1 MSIFDRFS
9 ESARRVVGQAME
21 EAKSLRH
28 HYIGTEHLLL
38 GLLQVDGTLAH
49 MILTESG
56 MTYENMRNAIIGSVG
71 LGEQPVEVEGYTP
84 RAKRSFEAA
93 FVEARRFRLNT
104 IEPEQLLLGIL
115 RDQDSFAAKAV
126 YSVGIT
132 YETAFAALLK
142 MMGKSVGGRGEDGA
156 PYTEPE
162 RAPQTQLEKYGRDL
176 TALAREGKLDPVIGR
191 EDEIRRVIQVLSR
204 RTKNNPCLVG
214 EPGVGKTAV
223 VEGLA
228 QQIATGTITDIL
240 KNKRVISLDMAIIL
254 AGAKYRGEFEER
266 LTKVVEEIK
275 KDGNIILFI
284 DEMHTIIGAGSA
296 EGAIDASNIL
306 KPALSR
312 GELQAVGATTLDE
325 YKKYVERDAALERR
339 FQPIT
344 VEEPSVALT
353 IDILKGLRDRYEAH
367 HKVKITDG
375 ALVAAAELSHRYISG
390 RFLPDKAV
398 DLMDEA
404 ASRIKLQVNI
414 HPEEIGAME
423 AELETIR
430 HQKDQAVM
438 NQNYEEAARYRDQ
451 ERQKLDQLEQLK
463 LNWKK
468 NQMPHEVVT
477 EEDIAHIVALWTG
490 IPVQRL
496 AMEESEKLM
505 AMESLL
511 HHRVVGQD
519 EAVSAVSRAI
529 RRARVGL
536 KNPNRPIGTFIFL
549 GPTGVGKTELSKA
562 LAEAL
567 FGDEQAIV
575 RIDMSEYMERHSVSK
590 LIGSPPGY
598 IGYDEGG
605 QLTEKIRRKP
615 YSVILFDEIEKAHP
629 DVFNLLLQMLDD
641 GRLTDARGRTV
652 DFRNSVIV
660 LTSNVGAE
668 RIKKQ
673 KTLGFASSSGG
684 NKDYEN
690 MKDRLMEEL
699 KAHFRPEFLNR
710 VDEIV
715 VFHALDRENV
725 RQIVDIFANDLGK
738 RLEALDLTTRLDDSA
753 RDYLLKEGYS
763 EEYGARLLKRV
774 MTKLVEDKLSEAILT
789 GKIARGDRVLITAD
803 DEGIRLER
811 IEEADLGEGKE

>member
-9 ESARRVVGQAME
+9 EVSRRVVGQSME
-21 EAKSLRH
+21 EARSLKH

-38 GLLQVDGTLAH
+38 GLLQIEGTRAH
-49 MILTESG
+49 LILTEAG
-56 MTYENMRNAIIGSVG
+56 MSYEAVRNAIISTVG
-71 LGEQPVEVEGYTP
+71 LGEQPVDVEGYTP

-104 IEPEQLLLGIL
+104 VEPEQLLLGIL
-115 RDQDSFAAKAV
+115 RDQDSFAAKAMASIGV
-126 YSVGIT
+126 T
-132 YETAFAALLK
+132 YEVAFATLLK
-142 MMGKSVGGRGEDGA
+142 QMGQSAPRGEEGM
-156 PYTEPE
+156 PYGTAEK
-162 RAPQTQLEKYGRDL
+162 APQTQLEKYGRDL
-176 TALAREGKLDPVIGR
+176 TALARDGKLDPVIGR

-204 RTKNNPCLVG
+204 RTKNNPCLIG

-228 QQIATGTITDIL
+228 QQIATGVITDIL

-275 KDGNIILFI
+275 NDGNIILFI
-284 DEMHTIIGAGSA
+284 DEMHTIIGAGNA

-306 KPALSR
+306 KPALAR

-344 VEEPSVALT
+344 VEEPTVAQT
-353 IDILKGLRDRYEAH
+353 IEILKGLRDRYEAH
-367 HKVKITDG
+367 HKVKITDA
-375 ALVAAAELSHRYISG
+375 ALAAAAELSNRYISG

-398 DLMDEA
+398 DLVDEA
-404 ASRIKLQVNI
+404 ASRIKLQVNL
-414 HPEEIGAME
+414 HPEEIAVME
-423 AELETIR
+423 AELAVLQK
-430 HQKDQAVM
+430 QKDQAVL
-438 NQNYEEAARYRDQ
+438 NQKYEEAANYRDL
-451 ERQKLDQLEQLK
+451 ERQKQEQLEQVK
-463 LNWKK
+463 LRWQK

-490 IPVQRL
+490 IPVQKL
-496 AMEESEKLM
+496 AIEESEKLM
-505 AMESLL
+505 TMESVL
-511 HHRVVGQD
+511 HQRVVGQE
-519 EAVSAVSRAI
+519 EAVSAVCRAI

-536 KNPNRPIGTFIFL
+536 KSPNRPIGTFIFL

-567 FGDEQAIV
+567 FGDEKAMV
-575 RIDMSEYMERHSVSK
+575 RVDMSEYMEKHSVSK

-605 QLTEKIRRKP
+605 QLTEKVRRKP
-615 YSVILFDEIEKAHP
+615 YSVVLFDEIEKAHP

-641 GRLTDARGRTV
+641 GRLTDARGRVV
-652 DFRNSVIV
+652 DFKNVVIV
-660 LTSNVGAE
+660 LTSNIGAE

-673 KTLGFASSSGG
+673 KTLGFASSTGG
-684 NKDYEN
+684 AKDYEN

-710 VDEIV
+710 IDDIV
-715 VFHALDRENV
+715 VFHALDRADV
-725 RQIVDIFANDLGK
+725 RQIVDIFANDLAK
-738 RLEALDLTTRLDDSA
+738 RLEALNLAVTVDDGA
-753 RDYLLKEGYS
+753 RDFLLKEGYS

-789 GKIARGDRVLITAD
+789 GKISRGDRVLVTAD
-803 DEGIRLER
+803 AEGIQLQRM
-811 IEEADLGEGKE
+811 EEAALGESKI

>member
-21 EAKSLRH
+21 EARSLKH

-38 GLLQVDGTLAH
+38 GLLQVEGTRAH
-49 MILTESG
+49 IILTESG
-56 MTYENMRNAIIGSVG
+56 MNYEAVRNAIISTVG

-115 RDQDSFAAKAV
+115 RDQDSFAARAAG
-126 YSVGIT
+126 SSGIT
-132 YETAFAALLK
+132 YEAAFEALVK
-142 MMGKSVGGRGEDGA
+142 MMGKDSVREEGEAAYGSGEKA
-156 PYTEPE
+156 
-162 RAPQTQLEKYGRDL
+162 QSTQLNKYGRDL

-204 RTKNNPCLVG
+204 RTKNNPCLIG

-228 QQIATGTITDIL
+228 QQIAAGTITDIL

-275 KDGNIILFI
+275 RDGNIILFI

-306 KPALSR
+306 KPALAR

-325 YKKYVERDAALERR
+325 YKKHVEKDAALERR
-339 FQPIT
+339 FQPVV
-344 VEEPSVALT
+344 VEEPSVADT
-353 IDILKGLRDRYEAH
+353 IEILKGLRDRYEAH

-375 ALVAAAELSHRYISG
+375 ALTAAAELSHRYISG

-398 DLMDEA
+398 DVMDEA
-404 ASRIKLQVNI
+404 ASRIKLQVNL
-414 HPEEIGAME
+414 HPEEIGSLE
-423 AELETIR
+423 AEIAALQQ
-430 HQKDQAVM
+430 QKDQAVL
-438 NQNYEEAARYRDQ
+438 NQNYEEAARVRDQ
-451 ERQKLDQLEQLK
+451 ERQKQEQLEQLK
-463 LNWKK
+463 LRWQK
-468 NQMPHEVVT
+468 NQMPNEVVT
-477 EEDIAHIVALWTG
+477 EDDIAHIVSLWTG
-490 IPVQRL
+490 IPVKRL

-505 AMESLL
+505 AMEGLL
-511 HHRVVGQD
+511 HQRVVGQD
-519 EAVSAVSRAI
+519 EAVSAVCRAI

-536 KNPNRPIGTFIFL
+536 KSPNRPIGTFIFL

-567 FGDEQAIV
+567 FGDEQAMV
-575 RIDMSEYMERHSVSK
+575 RVDMSEYMEKHSVSK

-615 YSVILFDEIEKAHP
+615 YAVILFDEVEKAHP

-641 GRLTDARGRTV
+641 GRLTDARGRVV
-652 DFRNSVIV
+652 DFRNAVIV

-673 KTLGFASSSGG
+673 KTMGFTGSTEGA
-684 NKDYEN
+684 KDYEN

-699 KAHFRPEFLNR
+699 KASFRPEFLNR
-710 VDEIV
+710 IDEIV
-715 VFHALDRENV
+715 VFHALSREDV
-725 RQIVDIFANDLGK
+725 RKILDIFSCELAK
-738 RLEALDLTTRLDDSA
+738 RLEALNLTITMDDAA
-753 RDYLLKEGYS
+753 RDYLLSEGFS

-774 MTKLVEDKLSEAILT
+774 MTKLVEDKLAEAILT
-789 GKIARGDRVLITAD
+789 GKITRESRVLITAD
-803 DEGIRLER
+803 ETGIRLER
-811 IEEADLGEGKE
+811 VEEDDFGKTKN

>member
-9 ESARRVVGQAME
+9 ESAKRVVGQSME
-21 EAKSLRH
+21 EARSLKH

-38 GLLQVDGTLAH
+38 GLLQVEGTRAH
-49 MILTESG
+49 MVLTEFG
-56 MTYENMRNAIIGSVG
+56 MAYETVRNAVISTVG

-104 IEPEQLLLGIL
+104 IEPEQMLLGIL
-115 RDQDSFAAKAV
+115 RDQDSFAAKAAAG
-126 YSVGIT
+126 VGIN
-132 YETAFAALLK
+132 YETAFEALLK
-142 MMGKSVGGRGEDGA
+142 LMGKSVDREEEGASYGRGEKG
-156 PYTEPE
+156 
-162 RAPQTQLEKYGRDL
+162 PQTQLDKYGRDL
-176 TALAREGKLDPVIGR
+176 TAMAREGKLDPVIGR
-191 EDEIRRVIQVLSR
+191 ENEIRRVIQVLSR
-204 RTKNNPCLVG
+204 RTKNNPCLIG

-228 QQIATGTITDIL
+228 QQIAAGTITDML

-275 KDGNIILFI
+275 QDGNIILFI
-284 DEMHTIIGAGSA
+284 DEMHTIIGAGGA

-306 KPALSR
+306 KPALAR

-339 FQPIT
+339 FQPVMVDEPT
-344 VEEPSVALT
+344 VAQT
-353 IDILKGLRDRYEAH
+353 IEILKGLRDRYEAH

-375 ALVAAAELSHRYISG
+375 ALVAAAELSNRYISG

-398 DLMDEA
+398 DVMDEA
-404 ASRIKLQVNI
+404 ASRIKLQVNLQ
-414 HPEEIGAME
+414 PEELGALE
-423 AELETIR
+423 AELETLHR
-430 HQKDQAVM
+430 QKDQAVM
-438 NQNYEEAARYRDQ
+438 NQNYEEAARYRDL
-451 ERQKLDQLEQLK
+451 ERQKQDQLEHVK
-463 LNWKK
+463 LQWQK

-477 EEDIAHIVALWTG
+477 EEDIAYIVALWTG
-490 IPVQRL
+490 IPVQKL

-505 AMESLL
+505 AMEGLL
-511 HHRVVGQD
+511 HQRVVGQE

-567 FGDEQAIV
+567 FGDDKAIV
-575 RIDMSEYMERHSVSK
+575 RVDMSEYMEKHSVSK
-590 LIGSPPGY
+590 MIGSPPGY

-629 DVFNLLLQMLDD
+629 DVFNILLQMLDD
-641 GRLTDARGRTV
+641 GRLTDARGRVV
-652 DFRNSVIV
+652 DFKNAVIV
-660 LTSNVGAE
+660 MTSNVGAE

-673 KTLGFASSSGG
+673 KTLGFSSSSGG
-684 NKDYEN
+684 AKDYEN

-715 VFHALDRENV
+715 VFHALTREDV
-725 RQIVDIFANDLGK
+725 REIVEIFANELRK
-738 RLEALDLTTRLDDSA
+738 RLEVMDLIITVDDAA

-774 MTKLVEDKLSEAILT
+774 ITKLVEDKLSEAILT
-789 GKIARGDRVLITAD
+789 GKITRGDRVLITAD
-803 DEGIRLER
+803 AEGIRLER
-811 IEEADLGEGKE
+811 IEEDSVGKGEA

>member
-9 ESARRVVGQAME
+9 EVSRRVVGQSME
-21 EAKSLRH
+21 EARSLKH

-38 GLLQVDGTLAH
+38 GLLQIEGTRAH
-49 MILTESG
+49 LILTEAG
-56 MTYENMRNAIIGSVG
+56 MSYEAVRNAIISTVG
-71 LGEQPVEVEGYTP
+71 LGEQPVDVEGYTP

-104 IEPEQLLLGIL
+104 VEPEQLLLGIL
-115 RDQDSFAAKAV
+115 RDQDSFAAKAMASIGV
-126 YSVGIT
+126 T
-132 YETAFAALLK
+132 YESAFAMLLK
-142 MMGKSVGGRGEDGA
+142 QMGQSAPRGEEGM
-156 PYTEPE
+156 PYGTAEKV
-162 RAPQTQLEKYGRDL
+162 PQTQLEKYGRDL
-176 TALAREGKLDPVIGR
+176 TALARDGKLDPVIGR

-204 RTKNNPCLVG
+204 RTKNNPCLIG

-228 QQIATGTITDIL
+228 QQIATGVITDIL

-275 KDGNIILFI
+275 NDGNIILFI
-284 DEMHTIIGAGSA
+284 DEMHTIIGAGNA

-306 KPALSR
+306 KPALAR

-344 VEEPSVALT
+344 VEEPTVAQT
-353 IDILKGLRDRYEAH
+353 IEILKGLRDRYEAH
-367 HKVKITDG
+367 HKVKITDA
-375 ALVAAAELSHRYISG
+375 ALVAAAELSNRYISG

-398 DLMDEA
+398 DLVDEA
-404 ASRIKLQVNI
+404 ASRIKLQVNL
-414 HPEEIGAME
+414 HPEEIAVME
-423 AELETIR
+423 EELAVLQK
-430 HQKDQAVM
+430 QKDQAVL
-438 NQNYEEAARYRDQ
+438 NQKYEEAANYRDL
-451 ERQKLDQLEQLK
+451 ERQKQEQLEQVK
-463 LNWKK
+463 LRWQK

-477 EEDIAHIVALWTG
+477 EEDVAHIVALWTG
-490 IPVQRL
+490 IPVQKL
-496 AMEESEKLM
+496 AIEESEKLM
-505 AMESLL
+505 MMESVL
-511 HHRVVGQD
+511 HQRVVGQE
-519 EAVSAVSRAI
+519 EAVSAVCRAI

-536 KNPNRPIGTFIFL
+536 KSPNRPIGTFIFL

-567 FGDEQAIV
+567 FGDEKAMV
-575 RIDMSEYMERHSVSK
+575 RVDMSEYMEKHSVSK

-605 QLTEKIRRKP
+605 QLTEKVRRKP
-615 YSVILFDEIEKAHP
+615 YSVVLFDEIEKAHP
-629 DVFNLLLQMLDD
+629 DVFNVLLQMLDD
-641 GRLTDARGRTV
+641 GRLTDARGRVV
-652 DFRNSVIV
+652 DFKNVVIV
-660 LTSNVGAE
+660 LTSNIGAE

-673 KTLGFASSSGG
+673 KTLGFASSTGG
-684 NKDYEN
+684 AKDYEN

-710 VDEIV
+710 IDDIV
-715 VFHALDRENV
+715 VFHALDRADV
-725 RQIVDIFANDLGK
+725 RQIVDIFANDLAK
-738 RLEALDLTTRLDDSA
+738 RLEALNLAVTVDDGA
-753 RDYLLKEGYS
+753 RDFLLKEGYS

-789 GKIARGDRVLITAD
+789 GKISRGDRVLVTAD
-803 DEGIRLER
+803 AEGIQLQRM
-811 IEEADLGEGKE
+811 EEAALGESKI